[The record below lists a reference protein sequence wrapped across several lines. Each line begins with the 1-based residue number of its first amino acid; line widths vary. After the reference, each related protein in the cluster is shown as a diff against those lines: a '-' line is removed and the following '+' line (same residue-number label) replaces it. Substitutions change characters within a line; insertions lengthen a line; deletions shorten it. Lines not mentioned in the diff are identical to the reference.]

1 MSLLFDTFPEE
12 SQKRRGRK
20 QATKAEPAEQPAVR
34 SPLLPVSTEAQKPLG
49 TLDAGVPCIDST
61 CLAECHDVTDED
73 RGQWRLECCFCGTGQ
88 WIKAIPGHLP
98 EPAEGGDF
106 VFRGGRCDGLTI
118 AEAARTARGIDYIK
132 WAAKEHPRPAVKTAC
147 EKWLASSGTVG

>member
-1 MSLLFDTFPEE
+1 MSLLFDTSPDEP
-12 SQKRRGRK
+12 QKKKPRAR
-20 QATKAEPAEQPAVR
+20 KAEPEKAPEKTPIYIGNWA
-34 SPLLPVSTEAQKPLG
+34 PPPLG

-73 RGQWRLECCFCGTGQ
+73 RGHWRLECCFCGTGQ